1 MTLAGDDQATTVIMG
16 DFNDWFW
23 PGSVRSVLSG
33 VFPARTRFRTFPSR
47 LPMLRLDRI
56 YCRPRSAFVK
66 CFTDRSGRGYSD
78 HLPVIADVT
87 PAR

>member
-1 MTLAGDDQATTVIMG
+1 M
-16 DFNDWFW
+16 
-23 PGSVRSVLSG
+23 VRSERHFRGRLRM
-33 VFPARTRFRTFPSR
+33 ATRATST
-47 LPMLRLDRI
+47 PMLRLDRI